1 MPEYE
6 NNALIRSIED
16 EGLRDRVLKSINAIL
31 ARRQAMWGCV
41 RYPAMVDHGETH
53 TKNVFSLLTELLVNS
68 QKHHLRRREIKL
80 KDAELFCLIIA
91 TWLHDIGGKG
101 GSISDKEFCLPLEA
115 RKKHP
120 FAGGKIILE
129 GGVSFLNLKP
139 DEESAI
145 ADLVTAHSKRVAIEE
160 LPETK
165 MLPSYGYEIK
175 LPLLAILLSLSDG
188 CDVQQQRVG
197 PSDVVQSILNEIEK
211 YKRHLEEQKERMA
224 DEKSREEL
232 EGEIEYL
239 STQPAH
245 YRKHSSVR
253 NIFFTRDEIILE
265 PESSVV
271 PEYKEGFES
280 ALRDVREE
288 LDRVRKF
295 FAKYDITL
303 KEVRALKDTDDMKGL
318 YNQKEA
324 VMKGVEREVIIINF
338 AEPLRESKEE
348 LEEILDCRIREDII
362 DLQAKFD
369 LKKDLESQVEELINK
384 ARLTPKE
391 WQNEPIIVNVPHYHF
406 ATAIFIANLHGRMG
420 HFPSILYNPPDR
432 KAGATTYPVKGATDL
447 QAVRDKARGGR

>member
-1 MPEYE
+1 MLEYK
-6 NNALIRSIED
+6 NNALIRAIED
-16 EGLRDRVLKSINAIL
+16 EELRDRILKSINAIL
-31 ARRQAMWGCV
+31 ERRQAMWGSV

-68 QKHHLRRREIKL
+68 QKHLLRRREIKL

-115 RKKHP
+115 RKQHP

-139 DEESAI
+139 GEESAI
-145 ADLVTAHSKRVAIEE
+145 ADLVTAHSKRVEVEE

-165 MLPSYGYEIK
+165 MLPSYGYEIR

-197 PSDVVQSILNEIEK
+197 PSDVVQSKLNEIEK

-224 DEKSREEL
+224 DEKGREEL

-271 PEYKEGFES
+271 PEYKEGFEN

-295 FAKYDITL
+295 FDKYDITL
-303 KEVRALKDTDDMKGL
+303 KDVRALKDTDNVKGL
-318 YNQKEA
+318 YEQKERA
-324 VMKGVEREVIIINF
+324 KVVEEEFIIINF
-338 AEPLRESKEE
+338 SHPFIESKEE
-348 LEEILDCRIREDII
+348 LGDVLGCRFKEIIEIE
-362 DLQAKFD
+362 AKFD
-369 LKKDLESQVEELINK
+369 LERDLEPQVDELMEKI
-384 ARLTPKE
+384 RLTPKE
-391 WQNEPIIVNVPHYHF
+391 WQSPFIIVGVPHYPP
-406 ATAIFIANLHGRMG
+406 ATAIFIANFHGRSG
-420 HFPSILYNPPDR
+420 HFPTIIYRPPE
-432 KAGATTYPVKGATDL
+432 KKGGVTSYPVKGVIDL
-447 QAVRDKARGGR
+447 QAIRDKARGRR